1 MRSLQEV
8 LKTALDEAKDLF
20 WIGKQS
26 GNVHPDI
33 SFEDFCA
40 THLVQILTP
49 LMTAIQAHVETCSP
63 FRHELEVA
71 SKEELPTA
79 HVIGTFTVDGNALP
93 PFYTRETQDEIGG
106 QYTSRTHVG
115 E

>member
-1 MRSLQEV
+1 MKSLQEV
-8 LKTALDEAKDLF
+8 LRTALNDAKELF
-20 WIGKQS
+20 TVGVQT
-26 GNVHPDI
+26 GNVHPEE
-33 SFEDFCA
+33 SFEDFCSK
-40 THLVQILTP
+40 HLVQILTP

-106 QYTSRTHVG
+106 QYTSRTHTG